1 METAKARQES
11 EESNVRLM
19 KEKAEL
25 AARLESERGEMG
37 DEIAKQQKL
46 QAQKAD
52 LESQLNVS
60 DPADVP
66 HTTRPIQP
74 DEFCIRRQ

>member
-1 METAKARQES
+1 MTSKARQES
-11 EESNVRLM
+11 EEANVRLM

-25 AARLESERGEMG
+25 AARLETERGEMG

-60 DPADVP
+60 FNDWGD
-66 HTTRPIQP
+66 
-74 DEFCIRRQ
+74 